1 MWCGADGRYT
11 CWHHRSGSWERPI
24 SDCRESNGR
33 TWPEHQW
40 LTDVTGFVC
49 VCVDV
54 SARWSRLTMK
64 WLMSTLATARRVSPR
79 RRHRRHCHS
88 TGTLLHLLQPLE
100 VCCFDLVPCCY
111 QIASYESH
119 VLLLSSL
126 SSFIVTPTPTSHIY
140 DKLRVRVHQCAAL
153 GSTVPVVQYFP
164 Q

>member
-1 MWCGADGRYT
+1 
-11 CWHHRSGSWERPI
+11 
-24 SDCRESNGR
+24 
-33 TWPEHQW
+33 
-40 LTDVTGFVC
+40 VC

-79 RRHRRHCHS
+79 RRHRQHCHS

-119 VLLLSSL
+119 ILLLSSL

-153 GSTVPVVQYFP
+153 GSTVLPTISRITCYTLPHVRPSIHPVLTVKWHWKPYNVQA
-164 Q
+164 